1 VGEKSLKIVAIV
13 QARIGSKRFPE
24 KVLAEINKQ
33 PMILRQLSRISRS
46 KVIKEIVIAI
56 PESIQNSELA
66 RILEESGYRVIRGSE
81 SNVLERFLKV
91 ITESEPDICIRL
103 TADCPLVMPEII
115 DEMLEEFVRL
125 NPDYLSNTV
134 QPTFPDGLDIE
145 IFTPSALIKLSE
157 LQLEDFEMEHV
168 TIGFHNRQDKFR
180 VVNFSASENRSGFR
194 WTVDYEDDLPFVRE
208 VYSHFVGS
216 EDVFS
221 YSDVL
226 DWLEGS
232 KAHECLMS
240 RHERNES
247 LAAQRDGLINDI

>member
-81 SNVLERFLKV
+81 TNVLERFLKV

-115 DEMLEEFVRL
+115 DEMLGEFVRL

-134 QPTFPDGLDIE
+134 HPTFPDGLDVE
-145 IFTPSALIKLSE
+145 IFTPNALIKLSK
-157 LQLEDFEMEHV
+157 LQLKEFEKEHV
-168 TIGFHNRQDKFR
+168 TIGFHNRQDQFQ
-180 VVNFSASENRSGFR
+180 VVNFQASENHSSFR
-194 WTVDYEDDLPFVRE
+194 WTVDYEEDLPFVRE
-208 VYSHFVGS
+208 VYGHFAGS

-221 YSDVL
+221 YKDVL
-226 DWLEGS
+226 DWTCSS
-232 KAHECLMS
+232 KTHERLMS
-240 RHERNES
+240 SHERNES
-247 LAAQRDGLINDI
+247 LAKQRDGLIDEL